1 MKMPF
6 LVLRLSKVERPK
18 HFRVGII
25 KYLLDTDDEYGI
37 AG

>member
-1 MKMPF
+1 MTMSF
-6 LVLRLSKVERPK
+6 LVLRFSKVERQK
-18 HFRVGII
+18 HFRVGTI

>member
-1 MKMPF
+1 MTMSL
-6 LVLRLSKVERPK
+6 LVLRLSKVEKPK
-18 HFRVGII
+18 NFRVGTT

>member
-1 MKMPF
+1 MTMSF

-18 HFRVGII
+18 HFRFGTI
-25 KYLLDTDDEYGI
+25 KYLLDTDDECGI